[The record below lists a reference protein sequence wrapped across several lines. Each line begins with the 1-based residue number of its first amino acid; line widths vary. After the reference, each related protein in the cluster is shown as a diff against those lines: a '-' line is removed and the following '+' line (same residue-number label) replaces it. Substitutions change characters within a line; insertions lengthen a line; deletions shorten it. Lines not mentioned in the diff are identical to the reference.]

1 MRIAFV
7 SCTKLKESFPC
18 MARQMYQKST
28 LFRKAT
34 KYIEQNNYDDWFI
47 LSAKYGLLHKEDIIE
62 PYDLTL
68 NTMKTLE
75 RKLWSELVL
84 KQMDDLFLNITE
96 IDFYT
101 GLKYRE
107 FLIPTLEQKG
117 IKCNVPLQGKGIG
130 KQLEFY
136 SKHVRG

>member
-62 PYDLTL
+62 PYDVTL
-68 NTMKTLE
+68 NTMKTSK
-75 RKLWSELVL
+75 RKQWSELVL
-84 KQMDDLFLNITE
+84 KQIEELFLNITE

-101 GLKYRE
+101 GFKYRE
-107 FLIPTLEQKG
+107 FLTQALEQKG